1 MMKAINLGVTAQPAP
16 PPAVPRSLLLA
27 PGAVRKV
34 ASLLQQPDNAGKR
47 LRVYVSGG
55 GCSGYSYG
63 FEMAG
68 ATEPGDTEIHEG
80 DALVVVDEQSMDL
93 LKGATLDYVED
104 LSGSRFVVNNPNA
117 TATCGCGVSFSA

>member
-1 MMKAINLGVTAQPAP
+1 MMKAINLGVTANPAP
-16 PPAVPRSLLLA
+16 PPAAPRTLLLT
-27 PGAVRKV
+27 PGAVRQV
-34 ASLLQQPDNAGKR
+34 AHLLRQPANGGKR

-68 ATEPGDTEIHEG
+68 ATEAGDTEIREG
-80 DALVVVDEQSMDL
+80 EALVVVDEQSMDL

-104 LSGSRFVVNNPNA
+104 LSGSRFVVSNPNA